1 MILPEHKM
9 LEKYAELALKRGVN
23 LQKNQMLI
31 VNASIEG
38 ADFARIVVK
47 QAYEMGAKTVHINWS
62 DDKLD
67 RLWYE
72 NAAQDVLENVPEW
85 RVKMFD
91 HFAEEGAAILSIRS
105 TNPDLLKGIDSSRIS
120 ASNKAAGEAMKNFRK
135 YTMNDKITWSI
146 IAIPNGEWATKIFP
160 EASEDEAIEQ
170 LWNQIFKITRVD
182 KDHPVEAWNEH
193 NATLAKA
200 RGALNDRH
208 YKKLVYKAPGTD
220 LEIVL
225 PEGHIWKGGSSHSE
239 QGIEFNANM
248 PTEEVFTLPHKYG
261 VNGTVASTKPLSY
274 GGNLINNFSLTFK
287 EGKVVDFSA
296 EEGYETLETLLNMD
310 EGSRRLGEIA
320 IVPHHS
326 PISQSGL
333 IFFNTLY
340 DENASCHLALGK
352 AYPSSVKGGADMDD
366 QALDQ
371 NGVNN
376 SITHV
381 DFMMGSG
388 ELDIDG
394 VKEDGTTEAIFR
406 NGNWAIDVN

>member
-1 MILPEHKM
+1 MSKQEM
-9 LEKYAELALKRGVN
+9 LQKYAELALKRGVN
-23 LQKNQMLI
+23 LQENQMLV
-31 VNASIEG
+31 VNAPVES
-38 ADFARIVVK
+38 ANFARLVAK
-47 QAYEMGAKTVHINWS
+47 RAYEIGAKTVHINWT
-62 DDKLD
+62 DDTLD

-91 HFAEEGAAILSIRS
+91 HFAQEGAALLSIRS
-105 TNPDLLKGIDSSRIS
+105 TNPDLLKGIDSDRIS

-146 IAIPNGEWATKIFP
+146 VAVPNEEWAKKVFP
-160 EASEDEAIEQ
+160 DKGEEAVEK
-170 LWNQIFKITRVD
+170 LWDQIFKITRVD
-182 KDHPVEAWNEH
+182 QDDPIAAWNEH

-200 RGALNDRH
+200 RNVLNDRKF
-208 YKKLVYKAPGTD
+208 KKLIYKAPGTD
-220 LEIVL
+220 LEIEL
-225 PEGHIWKGGSSHSE
+225 PEGHIWKGGSSLSE
-239 QGIEFNANM
+239 QGTEFNANM
-248 PTEEVFTLPHKYG
+248 PTEEVFTLPDKYG
-261 VNGTVASTKPLSY
+261 VNGKVSSTKPLSY

-287 EGKVVDFSA
+287 DGEVVDYTA
-296 EEGYETLETLLNMD
+296 EEGIETLKSLLNMD
-310 EGSRRLGEIA
+310 EGARRLGEIA
-320 IVPHHS
+320 IVPHES

-352 AYPSSVKGGADMDD
+352 AYPSSIKGGANMDD
-366 QALDQ
+366 DALDQ

-394 VKEDGTTEAIFR
+394 VLEDGTTEAIFR

>member
-1 MILPEHKM
+1 MSKQETLQ
-9 LEKYAELALKRGVN
+9 KYAELALKRGVN
-23 LQKNQMLI
+23 LQKDQMLV
-31 VNASIEG
+31 VNAPVES
-38 ADFARIVVK
+38 ANFARLVAK
-47 QAYEMGAKTVHINWS
+47 KAYEIGAKTVHINWT
-62 DDKLD
+62 DDTLD

-91 HFAEEGAAILSIRS
+91 HFAEEGAALLSIRS
-105 TNPDLLKGIDSSRIS
+105 TNPDLLKGIDSARIS

-135 YTMNDKITWSI
+135 YTMNDRITWSI
-146 IAIPNGEWATKIFP
+146 VAVPNEEWAKKVFP
-160 EASEDEAIEQ
+160 DSNEEEAVEK
-170 LWNQIFKITRVD
+170 LWDQIFKITRVD
-182 KDHPVEAWNEH
+182 KDDPIEAWNEH

-200 RGALNDRH
+200 RNVLNDRKF
-208 YKKLVYKAPGTD
+208 KKLIYKAPGTD
-220 LEIVL
+220 LEIEL
-225 PEGHIWKGGSSHSE
+225 PEGHIWKGGSSISE

-261 VNGTVASTKPLSY
+261 VNGTVSSTKPLSY

-287 EGKVVDFSA
+287 DGKVVDFTA
-296 EEGYETLETLLNMD
+296 EEGIETLESLLEMD
-310 EGSRRLGEIA
+310 EGARRLGEIA
-320 IVPHHS
+320 IVPHES

-352 AYPSSVKGGADMDD
+352 AYPSSVKGGANMDD
-366 QALDQ
+366 EALDQ

-394 VKEDGTTEAIFR
+394 VTEDGTTEPIFR
-406 NGNWAIDVN
+406 NGNWAINVK

>member
-1 MILPEHKM
+1 MSKQETLQ
-9 LEKYAELALKRGVN
+9 KYAELALKRGVN
-23 LQKNQMLI
+23 LQKDQMLV
-31 VNASIEG
+31 VNAPVES
-38 ADFARIVVK
+38 ANFARLVAK
-47 QAYEMGAKTVHINWS
+47 RAYEIGAKTVHINWT
-62 DDKLD
+62 DDTLD

-91 HFAEEGAAILSIRS
+91 HFAEEGAALLSIRS
-105 TNPDLLKGIDSSRIS
+105 TNPDLLKGIDSARIS

-135 YTMNDKITWSI
+135 YTMNDRITWSI
-146 IAIPNGEWATKIFP
+146 VAVPNEEWAKKVFP
-160 EASEDEAIEQ
+160 DSNEEEAVEK
-170 LWNQIFKITRVD
+170 LWEQIFKITRVD
-182 KDHPVEAWNEH
+182 KDDPIEAWNEH

-200 RGALNDRH
+200 RNVLNDRKF
-208 YKKLVYKAPGTD
+208 KKLIYKAPGTD
-220 LEIVL
+220 LEIEL
-225 PEGHIWKGGSSHSE
+225 PEEHIWKGGSSISE

-261 VNGTVASTKPLSY
+261 VNGTVSSTKPLSY

-287 EGKVVDFSA
+287 DGKVVDFTA
-296 EEGYETLETLLNMD
+296 EEGIETLESLLEMD
-310 EGSRRLGEIA
+310 EGARRLGEIA
-320 IVPHHS
+320 IVPHES

-352 AYPSSVKGGADMDD
+352 AYPSSVKGGANMDD
-366 QALDQ
+366 EALDQ

-394 VKEDGTTEAIFR
+394 VTEDGTTEPIFR
-406 NGNWAIDVN
+406 NGNWAINVK

>member
-1 MILPEHKM
+1 MLPEQIM

-23 LQKNQMLI
+23 LQKDQMLVI
-31 VNASIEG
+31 NSSIEG
-38 ADFARIVVK
+38 AEFTRIVVK
-47 QAYEMGAKTVHINWS
+47 KAYEIGAKTVHINWS
-62 DDKLD
+62 DDDLD

-72 NAAQDVLENVPEW
+72 NAAQDVLGNVPEW
-85 RVKMFD
+85 RVKMYD

-105 TNPDLLKGIDSSRIS
+105 TNPDLLKGIASSRIS
-120 ASNKAAGEAMKNFRK
+120 ASNKASGEAMKNFRK

-146 IAIPNGEWATKIFP
+146 VAIPNGEWAKKIFP
-160 EASEDEAIEQ
+160 ESSEEDAVEK
-170 LWNQIFKITRVD
+170 LWNQIFTITRVD
-182 KDHPVEAWNEH
+182 QTDPIAAWNDH

-200 RGALNDRH
+200 RGVLNDRN
-208 YKKLVYKAPGTD
+208 YKKLAYKAPGTD
-220 LEIVL
+220 LEIEL
-225 PEGHIWKGGSSHSE
+225 PEGHIWKGGSSISE

-261 VNGTVASTKPLSY
+261 VNGTVSSTKPLSY

-287 EGKVVDFSA
+287 DGKVVDFSA
-296 EEGYETLETLLNMD
+296 EEGYETLENLLNMD

-320 IVPHHS
+320 IVPHQS

-366 QALDQ
+366 DALDRH
-371 NGVNN
+371 GVNN

-388 ELDIDG
+388 ELNIDG
-394 VKEDGTTEAIFR
+394 VKADGTTEAIFR
-406 NGNWAIDVN
+406 NGNWAINVK

>member
-1 MILPEHKM
+1 M
-9 LEKYAELALKRGVN
+9 LKKYAELALKCGVN
-23 LQKNQMLI
+23 LQENQMLV
-31 VNASIEG
+31 VNSSIEG
-38 ADFARIVVK
+38 APFARMVVK
-47 QAYEMGAKTVHINWS
+47 IAYEMGAKTVHINWS
-62 DDKLD
+62 DDTLD

-72 NAAQDVLENVPEW
+72 NAAQEVLENVPEW

-105 TNPDLLKGIDSSRIS
+105 TNPDLLKGIESSRIS
-120 ASNKAAGEAMKNFRK
+120 ASNKAAGDAMKNFRK

-146 IAIPNGEWATKIFP
+146 VAIPNGEWAKKIFP
-160 EASEDEAIEQ
+160 ETSEAKAIEQ
-170 LWNQIFKITRVD
+170 LWEQIFKITRVD
-182 KDHPVEAWNEH
+182 QEDPVEAWNKH
-193 NATLAKA
+193 NATLSKAKDV
-200 RGALNDRH
+200 LNDH
-208 YKKLVYKAPGTD
+208 KYKKLIYKAPGTD
-220 LEIVL
+220 LTIEL
-225 PEGHIWKGGSSHSE
+225 PEGHIWKGGSSPSE
-239 QGIEFNANM
+239 KGIEFNANM

-261 VNGTVASTKPLSY
+261 VNGTVSSTKPLSY

-296 EEGYETLETLLNMD
+296 EEGQETLENLLNMD
-310 EGSRRLGEIA
+310 EGARRLGEIA
-320 IVPHHS
+320 IVPHES

-352 AYPSSVKGGADMDD
+352 AYPSSVKGGAAMDD
-366 QALDQ
+366 DALDA

-394 VKEDGTTEAIFR
+394 VKEDGSTEAIFR
-406 NGNWAIDVN
+406 NGNWAINVK

>member
-1 MILPEHKM
+1 MSKQETLQ
-9 LEKYAELALKRGVN
+9 KYAELALKRGVN
-23 LQKNQMLI
+23 LQENQMLV
-31 VNASIEG
+31 VNAPVES
-38 ADFARIVVK
+38 ADFARMVAK
-47 QAYEMGAKTVHINWS
+47 NAYEIGAKTVHINWT
-62 DDKLD
+62 DDTLD

-91 HFAEEGAAILSIRS
+91 HFAEESAALLSIRS

-146 IAIPNGEWATKIFP
+146 VAVPNEEWAKKVFP
-160 EASEDEAIEQ
+160 ESGGEEAVEK
-170 LWNQIFKITRVD
+170 LWEQIFKITRVD
-182 KDHPVEAWNEH
+182 KDNPIEAWNDH

-200 RGALNDRH
+200 RDVLNDRQF
-208 YKKLVYKAPGTD
+208 KKLIYKAPGTD
-220 LEIVL
+220 LEIEL
-225 PEGHIWKGGSSHSE
+225 PKGHIWKGGSSLSE
-239 QGIEFNANM
+239 KGIEFNANM
-248 PTEEVFTLPHKYG
+248 PTEEVFTLPDKYG
-261 VNGTVASTKPLSY
+261 VNGTVSSTKPLSY

-287 EGKVVDFSA
+287 DGEVVDYSA
-296 EEGYETLETLLNMD
+296 EEGIETLKSLLNMD
-310 EGSRRLGEIA
+310 EGARRLGEIA
-320 IVPHHS
+320 IVPHES

-352 AYPSSVKGGADMDD
+352 AYPSSIKGGADMDD
-366 QALDQ
+366 EALDQ

-394 VKEDGTTEAIFR
+394 VLEDGTTEAIFR